1 MTLTLSE
8 LASDATREIHSALL
22 EGGAKAMRNTVFL
35 QMERAI
41 SWARD
46 LEHAIENGETQPETT
61 SKTPQRCRVGALIF
75 EAWDTNPD
83 EHGEYPCDGCA
94 GENDEKLCPLLG
106 ICSSRPF
113 HHITWH
119 EIGCVIDDKVYLR
132 KPEVEPGTCKG
143 CCFLCQ
149 NAEACENL
157 PQIVNCCNAI
167 WVEETS

>member
-8 LASDATREIHSALL
+8 LASDAAREIHSALL
-22 EGGAKAMRNTVFL
+22 EGGAKAMRNTIYL

-46 LEHAIENGETQPETT
+46 LEHAIENGETPPETT
-61 SKTPQRCRVGALIF
+61 SDIPRRCRVGARVF
-75 EAWDTNPD
+75 EAWDTDPD
-83 EHGEYPCDGCA
+83 ERGDYSCDGCA
-94 GENDEKLCPLLG
+94 GENEGLCPLLG
-106 ICSSRPF
+106 KCISRPA

-132 KPEVEPGTCKG
+132 KPEVEPGSCQG
-143 CCFLCQ
+143 CSLCQ

-157 PQIVNCCNAI
+157 PQLFNCRNAI
-167 WVEETS
+167 WVEET